1 MLLCCILLCS
11 CIAIVALLCCCRCG
25 SGREPLTRLV
35 ESAMHE
41 SLGGQVQVG
50 IFVYNT
56 SCVASQFED
65 DLLFTRLGFEFPSD
79 FGAARKR
86 EQIESLID
94 CKSIRTVSRARQNGK
109 CSCGVVDVCA
119 RVSERV
125 NTCRV

>member
-1 MLLCCILLCS
+1 MLCCVVVCCCVVVLLCC
-11 CIAIVALLCCCRCG
+11 VMGG
-25 SGREPLTRLV
+25 SGREPLTRLI
-35 ESAMHE
+35 ECAMHK

-50 IFVYNT
+50 IFVDNT

-94 CKSIRTVSRARQNGK
+94 CKSVRTVSRARQNGK
-109 CSCGVVDVCA
+109 CTCDVVVDVVVV
-119 RVSERV
+119 RE
-125 NTCRV
+125 